1 VQQRRLS
8 DGRVSLQVS
17 QLCLGTM
24 YFGYRTDERT
34 SFAILDRFLEA
45 GGNFLDTANNYGQ
58 WHGEA
63 GESERVIGRWRRSRG
78 VTDQVVVAT
87 KVGARTLVP
96 GDPSPEHWQ
105 GLGARTI
112 REDAE
117 TSLRQLGVE
126 RLDLYYAHID
136 DRSTPLEETVD
147 ALAAL
152 AEQGTVGLLGA
163 SNHAT
168 WRIERA
174 RAIARAG
181 GRPAYS
187 CVQQEHSYLL
197 PQPAPGQLNLVTE
210 ELIDYATVE
219 DLTLLAYSPLLK
231 GRYARRDAAAPPG
244 YDHPS
249 NRVRLAVLAEVAA
262 ELGATPNQV
271 VLAWL
276 MQSQPAIIPV
286 VGASTVA
293 QLDELL
299 GAVDLRLGEDVRE
312 RLDAAGRRADDRE
325 VRAGSAG

>member
-1 VQQRRLS
+1 VRQLQLS
-8 DGRVSLQVS
+8 DGRVGLQVS

-24 YFGYRTDERT
+24 YFGYRTDEPT

-58 WHGEA
+58 WHGDA

-78 VTDQVVVAT
+78 IGHEVVLAT

-96 GDPSPEHWQ
+96 GDPSPAHWQ

-117 TSLRQLGVE
+117 TSLRQLGVG

-136 DRSTPLEETVD
+136 DRSTPQEETVD
-147 ALAAL
+147 ALAGL
-152 AEQGTVGLLGA
+152 AEAGKVGLLGA

-174 RAIARAG
+174 RAVARAA

-197 PQPAPGQLNLVTE
+197 PHPDPGQVNLVTE
-210 ELIDYATVE
+210 ELVDYATAE
-219 DLTLLAYSPLLK
+219 GLTLLAYSPLLK
-231 GRYARRDAAAPPG
+231 GVYARPHQAPPPA
-244 YDHPS
+244 YNHPT
-249 NRVRLAVLAEVAA
+249 NQARMAVLREVAA
-262 ELGATPNQV
+262 ELGATPTQV

-276 MQSQPAIIPV
+276 MGGRPPMIPV

-293 QLDELL
+293 QLEEQL
-299 GAVDLRLGEDVRE
+299 GAVDLHLDEEAGK
-312 RLDAAGRRADDRE
+312 RLDTAGRPGD
-325 VRAGSAG
+325 G